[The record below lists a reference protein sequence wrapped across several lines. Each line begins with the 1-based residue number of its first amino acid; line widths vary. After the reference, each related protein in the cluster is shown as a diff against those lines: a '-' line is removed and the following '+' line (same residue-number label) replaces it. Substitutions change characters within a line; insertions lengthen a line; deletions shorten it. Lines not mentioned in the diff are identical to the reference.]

1 MPLISFG
8 PRKRVAVICDR
19 CGPAW
24 ADDLAAGFD
33 TTFSDADTARRVL
46 TAFEWTFADD
56 RVLCGACTVWEAC
69 GAECDKHGHVWAD
82 DLAGS
87 REVGLKGEPL
97 PGHRYCRRCGTNI
110 PLALA
115 DGTGHPEQ
123 VPGLLTEAQAAAL
136 IAMELHLREGEG

>member
-8 PRKRVAVICDR
+8 PRKRVAVLCDR

-46 TAFEWTFADD
+46 TAYEWTFDGD
-56 RVLCGACTVWEAC
+56 RVLCSGCTVREEC
-69 GAECDKHGHVWAD
+69 GAECEEHGHVWAD

-87 REVGLKGEPL
+87 REVGFKGEPL
-97 PGHRYCRRCGTNI
+97 PGHRYCRRCGINV
-110 PLALA
+110 PLAVA
-115 DGTGHPEQ
+115 DGADHPER
-123 VPGLLTEAQAAAL
+123 VSGLLTADDQAVL
-136 IAMELHLREGEG
+136 VSLELDMREGEV